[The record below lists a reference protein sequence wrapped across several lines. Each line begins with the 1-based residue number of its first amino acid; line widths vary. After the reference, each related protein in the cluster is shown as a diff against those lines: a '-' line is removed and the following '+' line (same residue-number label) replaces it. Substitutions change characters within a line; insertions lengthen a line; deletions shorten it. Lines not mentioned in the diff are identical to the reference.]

1 MSTRLRRARAFV
13 RRNRAG
19 TIGAAIVLAFV
30 LIALL
35 APLVAP
41 DSATGRAG
49 DPFSPPSGSHP
60 LGLDDGGTD
69 VLSLVIWG
77 ARVSLLVAFAAAL
90 VSVVIGGAIGVIA
103 GYAGSRVDMVLMRV
117 TDYFLVIPVVPLMIL
132 IGFLWGT
139 SVASVAL
146 IIGGL
151 SWPVTARIVRAQ
163 VKSIKQRTFISR
175 TRALGATRTR
185 IVVRH
190 VLPQVA
196 PLLAASTALTVG
208 NAVFFEAALSF
219 LGLGPSG
226 QISWGR
232 MIDNAFR
239 GSAVAAGAWWAIVP
253 PGIAIGLVVLGCSLV
268 GNSMEERFNPRLRV
282 SYLAPRVRRRLRA
295 AGRAHADA

>member
-1 MSTRLRRARAFV
+1 MTVRLKRMGAFA

-19 TIGAAIVLAFV
+19 VIGGGIVLAFV
-30 LIALL
+30 LAALL
-35 APLVAP
+35 APVIAP
-41 DSATGRAG
+41 NGASGRAG
-49 DPFSPPSGSHP
+49 DPFTEPSSAHL

-69 VLSLVIWG
+69 VLSLVLWG
-77 ARVSLLVAFAAAL
+77 ARISLLVAFSSAI
-90 VSVVIGGAIGVIA
+90 VSVFIGGAIGVIA
-103 GYAGSRVDMVLMRV
+103 GYARPWVDGALMRV
-117 TDYFLVIPVVPLMIL
+117 TDYFLVVPVVPLMIL

-139 SVASVAL
+139 SVTSVAL

-151 SWPVTARIVRAQ
+151 SWPVTARIIRAQ
-163 VKSIKQRTFISR
+163 VKSIKQRTFINR
-175 TRALGATRTR
+175 TRALGATPTR

-190 VLPQVA
+190 ILPQVA

-226 QISWGR
+226 QVSWGR

-239 GSAVAAGAWWAIVP
+239 GSAVGAGAWWAIVP

-268 GNSMEERFNPRLRV
+268 GNSLEDRFNPRLRV
-282 SYLAPRVRRRLRA
+282 NHLAPRSRRR
-295 AGRAHADA
+295 RAHAAGD